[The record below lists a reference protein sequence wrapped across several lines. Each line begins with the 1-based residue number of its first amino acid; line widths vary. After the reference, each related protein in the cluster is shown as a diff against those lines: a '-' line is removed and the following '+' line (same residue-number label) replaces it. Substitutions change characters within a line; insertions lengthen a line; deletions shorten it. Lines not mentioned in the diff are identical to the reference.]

1 MFCEDM
7 PQEKKAGAIEMKEPH
22 MKENGVLWQYQ
33 KILKKQL
40 LLMRCGYI
48 ESNFLDISLRLLYI
62 YIYIWIPHSGS
73 ILHVIFQVS
82 VQKWSTILSLF
93 FNLMTKLHSY
103 SCVLEWASSTSLV
116 SLPKRGKKYI
126 KKNNNIL
133 KNKRKKT
140 RKYKGELKPLQCYKS
155 HSAGPAGA
163 SGLTD
168 VLSFSSLCCK
178 GERIC

>member
-1 MFCEDM
+1 
-7 PQEKKAGAIEMKEPH
+7 MKEPH
-22 MKENGVLWQYQ
+22 MKENWVLWQHQ

-62 YIYIWIPHSGS
+62 YIYIWIPHSDS

-82 VQKWSTILSLF
+82 VQKWSTKLSLF

-103 SCVLEWASSTSLV
+103 SYVLEWASSTSLV
-116 SLPKRGKKYI
+116 SLPKREKYI
-126 KKNNNIL
+126 NQTNNIV
-133 KNKRKKT
+133 KNKRKKNKT

-155 HSAGPAGA
+155 HSASPAGA

-168 VLSFSSLCCK
+168 VLSFSSLC
-178 GERIC
+178 EREFANQQKWWLACSRLFS